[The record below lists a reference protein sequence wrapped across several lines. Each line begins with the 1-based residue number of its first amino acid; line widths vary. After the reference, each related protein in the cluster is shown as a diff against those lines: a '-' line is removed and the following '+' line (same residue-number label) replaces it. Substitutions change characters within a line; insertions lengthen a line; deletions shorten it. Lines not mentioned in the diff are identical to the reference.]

1 MRGFFCALSA
11 LWGGGGKTLAKN
23 SNLPLWSF
31 YVRNRL
37 ANFLRNIG
45 VVLISPND
53 GILRF
58 LVG

>member
-11 LWGGGGKTLAKN
+11 LWGGQNFSKN